1 MIMRL
6 NAFVI
11 ALLTAP
17 LMVSAQFSHL
27 ETETVDNNGAVSGK
41 TYRVYAVMESEG
53 DVIDAIFG
61 EAGKSLYIRSTK
73 PFYQHPKGGEMASQV
88 QRFDVENDA
97 TLAFDSWVTIGLED
111 NYMNSLTGFL
121 MDFTEFEKGNAL
133 ETDNGAWF
141 VTPDKRQALAPADKR
156 ILVAQLTSNGQITG
170 MINIHGRTK
179 ATENI
184 DGTIDGGEMIQA
196 EGLTFSCGQ

>member
-1 MIMRL
+1 MRL
-6 NAFVI
+6 NALAV
-11 ALLTAP
+11 ALLLLP
-17 LMVSAQFSHL
+17 VLGSAQFSHL
-27 ETETVDNNGAVSGK
+27 EVEPVDNNGSVSGN

-73 PFYQHPKGGEMASQV
+73 PFYQHPRGGELASQV

-97 TLAFDSWVTIGLED
+97 TLAFDTWVTIGLED

-133 ETDNGAWF
+133 ETENGAWF

-156 ILVAQLTSNGQITG
+156 ILVAQLTSTGQITG

-179 ATENI
+179 ATQKD
-184 DGTIDGGEMIQA
+184 DGTIEGGDMIQA
-196 EGLTFSCGQ
+196 EGVTFSCGQ

>member
-1 MIMRL
+1 MRL

-133 ETDNGAWF
+133 ETDNGAW
-141 VTPDKRQALAPADKR
+141 RQR
-156 ILVAQLTSNGQITG
+156 TSASSLLN
-170 MINIHGRTK
+170 
-179 ATENI
+179 
-184 DGTIDGGEMIQA
+184 
-196 EGLTFSCGQ
+196 

>member
-1 MIMRL
+1 
-6 NAFVI
+6 
-11 ALLTAP
+11 
-17 LMVSAQFSHL
+17 
-27 ETETVDNNGAVSGK
+27 
-41 TYRVYAVMESEG
+41 
-53 DVIDAIFG
+53 
-61 EAGKSLYIRSTK
+61 
-73 PFYQHPKGGEMASQV
+73 MASQV

-156 ILVAQLTSNGQITG
+156 ILLVQLTSNGQITG

>member
-1 MIMRL
+1 MRL
-6 NAFVI
+6 NVLFI

-17 LMVSAQFSHL
+17 LLVSAQFSHL
-27 ETETVDNNGAVSGK
+27 EVESVDNGGAVSGD
-41 TYRVYAVMESEG
+41 TYRIFAVMENEG
-53 DVIDAIFG
+53 DVIDAVFG
-61 EAGKSLYIRSTK
+61 EAGKPLYIRSTK

-97 TLAFDSWVTIGLED
+97 VLAFDSWITIGLED

-121 MDFTEFEKGNAL
+121 MEFASFEEGNSL

-156 ILVAQLTSNGQITG
+156 ILLAQLTSSGKITG
-170 MINIHGRTK
+170 MLNIHGRTK
-179 ATENI
+179 GVPSI
-184 DGTIDGGEMIQA
+184 DGTVEGAELIQA
-196 EGLTFSCGQ
+196 EGVTFSCGK

>member
-1 MIMRL
+1 MRL
-6 NAFVI
+6 NALAVALFMLPVI
-11 ALLTAP
+11 G
-17 LMVSAQFSHL
+17 SAQFSHL
-27 ETETVDNNGAVSGK
+27 EVETVDNNGSISGS
-41 TYRVYAVMESEG
+41 TFRVYAVMENEG

-61 EAGKSLYIRSTK
+61 EAGKTLYIRSTK
-73 PFYQHPKGGEMASQV
+73 PFYQHPKGGELASQV

-121 MDFTEFEKGNAL
+121 MDFTDFENGNAL

-156 ILVAQLTSNGQITG
+156 ILVAQLTSTGQITG

-179 ATENI
+179 ATEND
-184 DGTIDGGEMIQA
+184 DGTIEGGEMIQA
-196 EGLTFSCGQ
+196 EGVTFSCGE